1 MERRIPVCSN
11 TPPKVIATIV
21 IETVFIIES
30 KPPRLNS
37 SSTSLFPV
45 SITNPAW
52 SAPTDA
58 ETEPP

>member
-21 IETVFIIES
+21 IETVFIIEL

-37 SSTSLFPV
+37 SSTSLLPV
-45 SITNPAW
+45 SMTNPLW
-52 SAPTDA
+52 SAATAD